1 MHYDVIVIG
10 AGNGGLSTASKL
22 ALEKKKVLLLEKHN
36 VPGGCGTTFRRGRF
50 EFEVAL
56 HQLSQMG
63 RPESPGPLR
72 ELFKDYGIEE
82 EIEWIPI
89 ESLYKV
95 VLPGG
100 FEQSMPADKDE
111 AIAALSET
119 FPHEKENIERYYETV
134 WKFSEETEAFIKA
147 QENSKAEPS
156 SFEKLIT
163 KTFFAKKFP
172 TLAKYGLKTTQE
184 VLDEF
189 FKTKELQLCLN
200 TYWCFMGM
208 PPERFP
214 FSILAR
220 LTYLYI
226 TDKPYYLKGGSQVM
240 SQALAEVIMEND
252 GDIKY
257 NCGAK
262 QILVKDNKAYGVVD
276 EFDNTYTADVVV
288 SGISPVDTYFNL
300 IEKDHIPESAV
311 DYLKPY
317 TVGISALT
325 CFIGLDCPPEDIG
338 FTDSFN
344 LIYGDTDCNEVF
356 KNAYELMPD
365 TDALITTCYTIDDPS
380 VSPEGTSIITAG
392 ALKYG
397 KAWMELSKD
406 EYYDTKYQAA
416 DIIIERLEEHFP
428 GIRSHIEEIEV
439 ATPLTHMRYLKHPEG
454 AIYGFEQD
462 VNSSVYFFP
471 NEDQI
476 ENLTFSSGWVNIC
489 GFGPNYLYGEK
500 VAKKILKGELK

>member
-1 MHYDVIVIG
+1 MHYDAIIIG
-10 AGNGGLSTASKL
+10 AGNGGLSTATKL
-22 ALEKKKVLLLEKHN
+22 AIEKKNVLLLEKHN
-36 VPGGCGTTFRRGRF
+36 IPGGCGTSFRRGRF

-72 ELFKDYGIEE
+72 ELFKEYGIEDR
-82 EIEWIPI
+82 IDWIPI
-89 ESLYKV
+89 DSLYKIN
-95 VLPGG
+95 LPGG
-100 FEQSMPADKDE
+100 FEQSMPADRDE
-111 AIAALSET
+111 AVKVLSES

-134 WKFSEETEAFIKA
+134 WKFSEETEAFLEA
-147 QENSKAEPS
+147 QKNSKEAPS

-163 KTFFAKKFP
+163 KTFFRTKFP
-172 TLAKYGLKTTQE
+172 TLAKYGLRTTQD

-189 FKTKELQLCLN
+189 FKTKELQLCVN

-220 LTYLYI
+220 VTYLYI

-240 SQALAEVIMEND
+240 SQALAEVVQENN
-252 GDIKY
+252 GEIKY
-257 NCGAK
+257 NCGCTE
-262 QILVKDNKAYGVVD
+262 ILVKDNKAYGVID
-276 EFDNTYTADVVV
+276 EHGNKYTADNIV
-288 SGISPVDTYFNL
+288 SGISPLDTYFKL
-300 IEKDHIPESAV
+300 IDKKDIPESAV
-311 DYLKPY
+311 EYLKPY

-325 CFIGLDCPPEDIG
+325 CFIGLDCPPEEIG

-356 KNAYELMPD
+356 KNSKNLMPD

-397 KAWMELSKD
+397 KPWMELSKD
-406 EYYDTKYQAA
+406 EYYDTKYKAA
-416 DIIIERLEEHFP
+416 DIIIERLEEKFP

-462 VNSSVYFFP
+462 LKSSVYFFP
-471 NEDQI
+471 NEDKI
-476 ENLTFSSGWVNIC
+476 ENLTFSNGWVNIC
-489 GFGPNYLYGEK
+489 GFGPNYLYGNQ
-500 VAKKILKGELK
+500 VAEKILQKEMK

>member
-1 MHYDVIVIG
+1 MHYDAIVIG
-10 AGNGGLSTASKL
+10 AGNGGLATATKL
-22 ALEKKKVLLLEKHN
+22 ALEKKNVLLLEKHN

-72 ELFKDYGIEE
+72 ELFKEFGIEDK
-82 EIEWIPI
+82 IDWIPI
-89 ESLYKV
+89 DSLYKIN
-95 VLPGG
+95 LPNG
-100 FEQSMPADKDE
+100 FQQSMPADKDE
-111 AIAALSET
+111 AIKALSET
-119 FPHEKENIERYYETV
+119 FPHEAKNIQAYYDTV
-134 WKFSEETEAFIKA
+134 WAFSLETEEFIKA
-147 QENSKAEPS
+147 QEDSKDEPT

-163 KTFFAKKFP
+163 KTFFKRKFP
-172 TLAKYGLKTTQE
+172 TLAKYGLKTSQE

-189 FKTKELQLCLN
+189 FSTNELQLCVN

-220 LTYLYI
+220 VTYLYI

-240 SQALAEVIMEND
+240 SQALAEVIEENN
-252 GDIKY
+252 GHIKY
-257 NCGAK
+257 NCGATE
-262 QILVKDNKAYGVVD
+262 ILVKDNIAYGVID
-276 EFDNTYTADVVV
+276 EHNNKYTADVIV
-288 SGISPVDTYFNL
+288 SGISPQDTYFKL
-300 IEKDHIPESAV
+300 IEEKQIPDSAV
-311 DYLKPY
+311 EYLKPY

-325 CFIGLDCPPEDIG
+325 CFIGLDCPPEEIG

-344 LIYGDTDCNEVF
+344 LIYGETDSNKAF
-356 KNAYELMPD
+356 KNSYNLMPD
-365 TDALITTCYTIDDPS
+365 KDALITTCYTIDDPS
-380 VSPEGTSIITAG
+380 VSPKGTSVITAG

-397 KAWMELSKD
+397 KPWIELSKD

-462 VNSSVYFFP
+462 VKSSVYFFP

-489 GFGPNYLYGEK
+489 GFGPNYLNGNK
-500 VAKKILKGELK
+500 VAEKILNKELK